1 MHIERM
7 YKYINLLEIRRFITA
22 SELMGEMEI
31 SRSTLKRDIAFL
43 RDRFDVPIV
52 YDRDLG
58 AYKLDKSLERNR
70 IPGLWFNSKEVQLLR
85 LIGKQLSQLP
95 SQQFCKEIDQLRVKL
110 ERASQVAPYLA

>member
-1 MHIERM
+1 MDIERM
-7 YKYINLLEIRRFITA
+7 YRYMNLLESRNFVTSIEF
-22 SELMGEMEI
+22 MGVMEI
-31 SRSTLKRDIAFL
+31 SRSTLKRDITFL
-43 RDRFDVPIV
+43 RDRFDVPIIF
-52 YDRDLG
+52 DRDMG
-58 AYKLDKSLERNR
+58 AYKLEKSLERNR